1 MTRENHMQTSTQ
13 TESPITSIAQ
23 IGAREG
29 QSVTIRGWLYNLR
42 ESGKLLFPIFRDGTG
57 TIQGV
62 APKSQLPPETFETLK
77 HLTQES
83 AVVVTG
89 KVRADKRAPGGYEL
103 DVSDVQV
110 VQRVPE
116 EDPFPISLKEHG
128 VDFLME
134 HRHLW
139 VRTPRQAAI
148 LRTRAEIVKAARDFL
163 DSNGFTLTDPPIL
176 TPAACEGTTTLF
188 PVDYFDEQ
196 AYLTQSGQ
204 LYIEATAMAL
214 GKVYSFGPTFRAE
227 KSKTRRHL
235 TEFWMVEPE
244 IAYATLDDLMKL
256 AEDFISFLVAR
267 CLEHRRADLAVIGR
281 DVTKLENIRTPFP
294 RISYD
299 DAVDILHKGFAD
311 GKIETKF
318 EWGGDF
324 GSPDETYI
332 SSQFDRPVMVHRY
345 PAKVKAFY
353 MEPDP
358 QRPELA
364 LCVDVLAPEG
374 YGEIIGGSQRMSSYE
389 LLLQR
394 IHEHNLPES
403 AFKWYL
409 DLRRYGGVPHA
420 GFGMGIERAVAWICG
435 LEHVRETIP
444 FARTLHRIYP

>member
-1 MTRENHMQTSTQ
+1 MTQ
-13 TESPITSIAQ
+13 TITPPVSTIAE
-23 IGAREG
+23 IGHHEG

-42 ESGKLLFPIFRDGTG
+42 ESGKLLFPIFRDGSG
-57 TIQGV
+57 QIQGV
-62 APKSQLPPETFETLK
+62 VPKNAVSPETFDALK
-77 HLTQES
+77 GLTQES
-83 AVVVTG
+83 SVIVEG
-89 KVRADKRAPGGYEL
+89 KVRADKRAPGGFEL
-103 DVSDVQV
+103 DVATVQV
-110 VQRVPE
+110 LQKVAE
-116 EDPFPISLKEHG
+116 GDPYPITPKEHG

-139 VRTPRQAAI
+139 IRSPRQASI
-148 LRTRAEIVKAARDFL
+148 LRLRAEIIKAARDFF
-163 DSNGFTLTDPPIL
+163 DDRGFTLTDPPIL

-244 IAYATLDDLMKL
+244 VAYGTLDDIMEL
-256 AEDFISFLVAR
+256 AEGLITFLVKR
-267 CLEHRRADLAVIGR
+267 CLEKRRPDLQIVGR
-281 DVTKLENIRTPFP
+281 DVAKLEKIDAPFP
-294 RISYD
+294 RITYD
-299 DAVDILHKGFAD
+299 EAVERLQAGFAK
-311 GKIETKF
+311 GELENKF
-318 EWGGDF
+318 EWGGDL
-324 GSPDETYI
+324 GSPDETYL
-332 SSQFDRPVMVHRY
+332 SSQFERPLMIHRY

-358 QRPELA
+358 KRPDLA

-374 YGEIIGGSQRMSSYE
+374 YGEIIGGSQRMASHE

-394 IHEHNLPES
+394 IHEHGLPEE

-409 DLRRYGGVPHA
+409 DLRKFGGVPHS

-444 FARTLHRIYP
+444 FPRTLHRLYP

>member
-1 MTRENHMQTSTQ
+1 MTQIMS
-13 TESPITSIAQ
+13 SPITTIVEV
-23 IGAREG
+23 GKHEG
-29 QSVTIRGWLYNLR
+29 QSVTLRGWLYNLR
-42 ESGKLLFPIFRDGTG
+42 ESGKLLFPIFRDGSG
-57 TIQGV
+57 QIQGV
-62 APKSQLPPETFETLK
+62 VPKNAVSPETFESLK
-77 HLTQES
+77 GLTQES
-83 AVVVTG
+83 SVIVEG

-103 DVSDVQV
+103 DVANVQV
-110 VQRVPE
+110 LQKVPE
-116 EDPFPISLKEHG
+116 SDPYPITPKEHG

-139 VRTPRQAAI
+139 IRSPRQAAI
-148 LRTRAEIVKAARDFL
+148 LRVRAEIVKAARDFF
-163 DSNGFTLTDPPIL
+163 DDRGFTLTDPPIL

-244 IAYATLDDLMKL
+244 VAYATLDDIMQLGEGL
-256 AEDFISFLVAR
+256 LTFLVKR
-267 CLEHRRADLAVIGR
+267 CLEKRRADLQTIGR
-281 DVTKLENIRTPFP
+281 DISKLEKIDTPFP
-294 RISYD
+294 RITYD
-299 DAVDILHKGFAD
+299 EAAQRLQEGFTQGAL
-311 GKIETKF
+311 ENKF
-318 EWGGDF
+318 EWGGDL
-324 GSPDETYI
+324 GSPDETYL
-332 SSQFDRPVMVHRY
+332 SSQFERPVMIHRY

-358 QRPELA
+358 QRPDLA

-374 YGEIIGGSQRMSSYE
+374 YGEIIGGSQRMASYE
-389 LLLQR
+389 LLVQR
-394 IHEHNLPES
+394 IHEHGLPED

-409 DLRRYGGVPHA
+409 DLRKFGGVPHS

-444 FARTLHRIYP
+444 FPRTLHRLYP